1 MTVSENFSLFSG
13 GAPAFAQPLPVG
25 QLYAPE
31 WSEFE
36 AAMQGIFER
45 RYYTNHGPILRQLE
59 EALSDFLQVR
69 HAICV
74 TNATIGLLMATDA
87 LGLSGSVIVP
97 SHTFIATAQSLKWNG
112 LRPVFCDVDP
122 VTHHIDPEMASRLID
137 KDVSGILGVHL
148 WGGACDISGLQQ
160 LCDQHGL
167 KLYFD
172 AAHAFGCNVEGRPV
186 GGFGELEVFS
196 FHATKVLNATEG
208 GCVTTNDDDLA
219 ARLRNIRSSYGAGPP
234 VPVTKTSN
242 GRMSEAQAA
251 MALIS
256 LHDHPKIQ
264 ARNERLFRA
273 YIRGLDGIP
282 GIRLIHPVNVTQSNY
297 QYAACEVDP
306 ERFGMSRNFLMEIL
320 HAENIIARRYFYP
333 GTHRTI
339 GFNDQA
345 NQNALHLPVTEKL
358 SETGLQL
365 PLGARVD
372 ESAVARICEI
382 IGSVQE
388 SATDLCKARKQVS

>member
-1 MTVSENFSLFSG
+1 MSETFSLLSG
-13 GAPAFAQPLPVG
+13 GAPAFDDPLPVG

-45 RYYTNHGPILRQLE
+45 RYYTNHGPIVLELE

-74 TNATIGLLMATDA
+74 TNATIGLLMAADA
-87 LGLSGSVIVP
+87 LGLSGSVILP

-122 VTHHIDPEMASRLID
+122 ETHHIDPEAASRLID

-148 WGGACDISGLQQ
+148 WGGACDISGLQEV
-160 LCDQHGL
+160 CDQHGL

-172 AAHAFGCNVEGRPV
+172 AAHAFGCRVAERPV

-251 MALIS
+251 FALIS
-256 LHDHPKIQ
+256 LRDHAKIR
-264 ARNERLFRA
+264 ARNEDLFRA
-273 YIRGLDGIP
+273 FDRGLAGIP

-306 ERFGMSRNFLMEIL
+306 DRFGMTRDFLMEIL

-333 GTHRTI
+333 GTHRTV
-339 GFNDQA
+339 GFTDFA
-345 NQNALHLPVTEKL
+345 DSESARLPVTEHL
-358 SETGLQL
+358 TETGLQL

-372 ESAVARICEI
+372 QMAVTRICEI
-382 IGSVQE
+382 IGLAQE
-388 SATDLCKARKQVS
+388 SAADLCRARLQVS